1 MTKKTAHI
9 DVKNPYEKYKGLI
22 YGRCGSHF
30 VKGVEKP
37 VNAHIEINH
46 KNGREF
52 YVSGIGERAMWIRY
66 MDNGAFE
73 AMSFVSYR
81 ENKSV
86 K

>member
-1 MTKKTAHI
+1 MAKKTAHI
-9 DVKNPYEKYKGLI
+9 DNKNPYEQYKGLV

-30 VKGVEKP
+30 VNGTEKP
-37 VNAHIEINH
+37 VNARTEINH

-52 YVSGIGERAMWIRY
+52 YVSGIGEKAMYIRY
-66 MDNGAFE
+66 MDNGQFE
-73 AMSFVSYR
+73 AMSFVAYR